1 MYIVAEGDEGLLVID
16 QHNAHER
23 VLYEKYREID
33 AQKKWPQAMP
43 LIPVL
48 IDLSPA
54 QVVSFEKN
62 RTLLEEAGFRAE
74 AMGGRTYALNGFP
87 DIFEAVEA
95 RDVLLQLLDEIGEE
109 EPLRGR
115 EKMLATLACKTAVKA
130 HEPLARDKMEFLVE
144 ELFRTSNPAV
154 CPHGRP
160 IVVKIGKAE
169 IEKGLKRNP

>member
-1 MYIVAEGDEGLLVID
+1 
-16 QHNAHER
+16 
-23 VLYEKYREID
+23 
-33 AQKKWPQAMP
+33 
-43 LIPVL
+43 VL

-54 QVVSFEKN
+54 QIVSLEKSQQ
-62 RTLLEEAGFRAE
+62 LLEEAGFRTE

-87 DIFEAVEA
+87 DIFEVEEA

-109 EPLRGR
+109 EPVRGR

-130 HEPLARDKMEFLVE
+130 HQPLALDKMEYLVE
-144 ELFRTSNPAV
+144 ELFRTSNPAL

-160 IVVKIGKAE
+160 IIVEIEKAE